1 MTFFWTKKLLS
12 LTISATAMFY
22 VESRSRLLCYKVL
35 YKLFLC
41 LSFRVVAR
49 LIKRCKVETAHAMSI
64 PKVIGVPVHNP
75 SCDTELKA
83 LSSLPHYQYDPRP
96 LWRCWADQVDG
107 TNDWVIKGCRRWDYL
122 DKSPCNDKYRNFTYQ
137 SNDFLWDRFWLAPR
151 GLLKT
156 FREGEEPHSFSLCR
170 KTLTLLGD
178 YSIPYRNKDTESFL
192 RKLEFTLTEF
202 FV

>member
-22 VESRSRLLCYKVL
+22 VESRSRLLCYKVM

-49 LIKRCKVETAHAMSI
+49 LIKRCKVSTAHAMSI

-96 LWRCWADQVDG
+96 LWRCWADQVDA
-107 TNDWVIKGCRRWDYL
+107 TNDWVIKGCRGWDYL

-156 FREGEEPHSFSLCR
+156 FREGEEPHSFFS
-170 KTLTLLGD
+170 
-178 YSIPYRNKDTESFL
+178 
-192 RKLEFTLTEF
+192 
-202 FV
+202 V

>member
-49 LIKRCKVETAHAMSI
+49 LIKRCKVGTAHAMSI

-75 SCDTELKA
+75 SCDTELKT

-122 DKSPCNDKYRNFTYQ
+122 DKSPCNESIEISPISQMIFYGT
-137 SNDFLWDRFWLAPR
+137 DFGWLL
-151 GLLKT
+151 GLLKPS
-156 FREGEEPHSFSLCR
+156 GKGKS
-170 KTLTLLGD
+170 LTL
-178 YSIPYRNKDTESFL
+178 FL
-192 RKLEFTLTEF
+192 CVGRH
-202 FV
+202 